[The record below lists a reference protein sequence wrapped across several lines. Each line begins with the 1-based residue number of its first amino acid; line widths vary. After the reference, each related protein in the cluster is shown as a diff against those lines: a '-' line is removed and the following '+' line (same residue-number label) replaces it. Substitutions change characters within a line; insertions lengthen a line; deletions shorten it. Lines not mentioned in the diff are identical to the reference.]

1 MPPTIV
7 QPPERGKQEVT
18 TASGIILPPSMYK
31 SNLAVVPGE
40 KGSNIAYLQSRYN
53 QLQQTGFH
61 GGTPITRE
69 PETMIVCFPEKYS
82 GIDDFM
88 MGEIIDGNV
97 RNIGPSPV
105 VSSLLSAA
113 VMKQIAQVSNAD
125 ITLTGKNTPTKKA
138 RDGIAWWNDSPTG
151 AVYGLARMAY
161 QLLVYNRGAP
171 IATVPII
178 YGFDQWQ
185 DFGLIAHPMPNKDQ
199 KAEDAVYWWLEVDW
213 QKHGSPIPYLP
224 SVFDLEATG
233 NQEWPYWY
241 RVKVEKKDRWI
252 LLHHSQIIPVLP
264 GYSQKDGYG
273 TSAAW
278 LITEPLSMF
287 IISQDAKMEELVNAP
302 TTGIVGI
309 SGTEE
314 SPADIKKRMEDD
326 RKRAIAGGSYFD
338 KSPFII
344 VSPDKEIKFNTFSF
358 RNFKAWKEEDIQRFE
373 DRVATVLRM
382 SLNELGISRKGVGY
396 AGQAQ
401 TTANLTADSGAGY
414 LLSLIASALGS
425 IYPRVQVSAN
435 RPNDLAR
442 QQQLTDFKM
451 LADGVKGLP
460 DGVLNAQE
468 IRAMIENLVGIKI
481 PEAGDA
487 VTTSPGSDDTTDI
500 AQDPDPTN
508 DTDPQVQENQAL
520 HAAIE
525 SMLFESWLLDKFAPV
540 ESVMAGD
547 RAKKLYNFIYKALDK
562 QYRSANVKKIVDGI
576 HKAGIAL
583 DDPNFLEKVVPIVRR
598 NTKQLKSLTDLA
610 ALISLL
616 DAIRV
621 EGRREAEAQGKKAD
635 QTLDQAGRRS
645 VDTKGKAELD
655 KRVTQLFVKATGDP
669 ENDSD
674 TLPLDDQR
682 ATQTLD
688 VHSYEEI
695 TALIWAAVWDNVEI
709 PAIEAAYL
717 ASIDV
722 SGRSAHITDTEGVRA
737 YNIGFSQT
745 GEKMDALYKRW
756 GRTTSRNPRE
766 KHLAIVGEVVGID
779 EVFSTG
785 DKWAGQ
791 VYGCKCSIELLWS
804 KP

>member
-1 MPPTIV
+1 MPPTII

-18 TASGIILPPSMYK
+18 TASGLILPPSMYK
-31 SNLAVVPGE
+31 SKLAAVPGE

-113 VMKQIAQVSNAD
+113 VMKQVAQVSNGD

-151 AVYGLARMAY
+151 AVYGLSRMAY

-171 IATVPII
+171 VATVPII
-178 YGFDQWQ
+178 YAFDDWEE
-185 DFGLIAHPMPNKDQ
+185 FGLIAHPMPNKDQ
-199 KAEDAVYWWLEVDW
+199 KAEDALYWWLEVDW

-241 RVKVEKKDRWI
+241 RVKVEKKDRWV

-314 SPADIKKRMEDD
+314 APSDIKKRMEDD

-358 RNFKAWKEEDIQRFE
+358 RNFEAWKQEDIERFE

-401 TTANLTADSGAGY
+401 STANLTADSGAGY

-425 IYPRVQVSAN
+425 IYPRVQVSVS

-442 QQQLTDFKM
+442 QQQLTNFKT
-451 LADGVKGLP
+451 LADAVKGLP
-460 DGVLNAQE
+460 DRTLDRDEV
-468 IRAMIENLVGIKI
+468 RAMIESLVGIKI
-481 PEAGDA
+481 PDAGDG

-500 AQDPDPTN
+500 EEDTGN
-508 DTDPQVQENQAL
+508 DQADGTQAEENQVL
-520 HAAIE
+520 HRAIE
-525 SMLFESWLLDKFAPV
+525 SMLMEAWLLHSFAPV
-540 ESVMAGD
+540 EEVMAGD
-547 RAKKLYNFIYKALDK
+547 KAKRLYSFIYKALDK

-576 HKAGIAL
+576 QKAGIEL
-583 DDPNFLEKVVPIVRR
+583 DDPNFLGKVVPIVRR

-621 EGRREAEAQGKKAD
+621 EGRREAEAQGKAAD
-635 QTLDQAGRRS
+635 KTLSPAERRS
-645 VDTKGKAELD
+645 VDTRGKAELD
-655 KRVTQLFVKATGDP
+655 KRVSQLFVKATGD
-669 ENDSD
+669 NDTD

-682 ATQTLD
+682 AIQTLD
-688 VHSYEEI
+688 VHGYEEI
-695 TALIWAAVWDNVEI
+695 TALIWAAMWDFTEI
-709 PAIEAAYL
+709 IQIERAYL

-722 SGRSAHITDTEGVRA
+722 SGRATLITEVEGIRG
-737 YNIGFSQT
+737 YNIGFSKT
-745 GEKMDALYKRW
+745 GEKLGALKKRW
-756 GRTTSRNPRE
+756 ERTVSRNPRE

-779 EVFSTG
+779 KRFSTG
-785 DKWAGQ
+785 DNWAGEL
-791 VYGCKCSIELLWS
+791 YNCRCGITLLWE
-804 KP
+804 